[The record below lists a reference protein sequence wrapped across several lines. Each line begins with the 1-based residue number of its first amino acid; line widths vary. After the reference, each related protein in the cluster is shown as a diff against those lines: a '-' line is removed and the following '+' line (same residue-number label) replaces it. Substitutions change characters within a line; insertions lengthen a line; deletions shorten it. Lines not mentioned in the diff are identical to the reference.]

1 MRENLA
7 ADNDAV
13 ARATLQKIY
22 EVVDSRDQHVRAHGI
37 NVDAGTAAAIAA
49 AYAVV
54 RTTEGHEPVG
64 ATFVDT
70 ALTAQE
76 RMLSQ
81 RAIANV
87 LPAMGEWPR
96 GTNPFD
102 NAQVLLNIISKGRT
116 TSGIAWVMHGIQH
129 VHRSGVPAKSDMF
142 SSRGIGGTKE
152 TGNRG
157 LADLLIFKKE

>member
-1 MRENLA
+1 L
-7 ADNDAV
+7 
-13 ARATLQKIY
+13 
-22 EVVDSRDQHVRAHGI
+22 DQHVRAHGI
-37 NVDAGTAAAIAA
+37 NVDTGTAAAIAA

-70 ALTAQE
+70 ALTVQE

-81 RAIANV
+81 CAIANV
-87 LPAMGEWPR
+87 LLAMDEWPR

-116 TSGIAWVMHGIQH
+116 TSGIAWVMQGIQH
-129 VHRSGVPAKSDMF
+129 LHRSGVPAKSDMF
-142 SSRGIGGTKE
+142 SSRGIAGTEE
-152 TGNRG
+152 TDNRG
-157 LADLLIFKKE
+157 LADLLLFKKE